1 MEKKLRAFLVKEN
14 ELPVEVEI
22 PNNLKSLQKQV
33 GGYIEYFYMPE
44 IEDAVIICNEE
55 GKYNGMGPNR
65 EVGRDIIFGPF
76 LIVGDDYEQGE
87 TISLTDEQV
96 SKYKEIFNEKSI
108 EKTYEKITKIKL
120 GIHDEYEM

>member
-1 MEKKLRAFLVKEN
+1 MEKKLRALLVKEN

-22 PNNLKSLQKQV
+22 PNTLNSLQKQV
-33 GGYIEYFYMPE
+33 EGYIEYYYIP
-44 IEDAVIICNEE
+44 DTDDVVIICNEE
-55 GKYNGMGPNR
+55 GKINGMGPNR

>member
-1 MEKKLRAFLVKEN
+1 MEKKLRALLVKEN

-22 PNNLKSLQKQV
+22 PNTLNSLQKQV
-33 GGYIEYFYMPE
+33 EGYIEYYYIPD

-55 GKYNGMGPNR
+55 GKINGMGPNR

>member
-1 MEKKLRAFLVKEN
+1 MQRKLRALLVKEN

-22 PNNLKSLQKQV
+22 PNTLSSLQKQV
-33 GGYIEYFYMPE
+33 DGLIEYYYMPD

-55 GKYNGMGPNR
+55 GKINGMGPNR

-76 LIVGDDYEQGE
+76 LIVGDDAEIGE
-87 TISLTDEQV
+87 SRSLTDEQI
-96 SKYKEIFNEKSI
+96 SKFKDMFNEKSI
-108 EKTYEKITKIKL
+108 EKTYLKITKIKL

>member
-1 MEKKLRAFLVKEN
+1 MSKKLRALLVKEN

-22 PNNLKSLQKQV
+22 PNNLTSLQKQV

-76 LIVGDDYEQGE
+76 LIVGDDENIGDN
-87 TISLTDEQV
+87 ISLTDEQIT
-96 SKYKEIFNEKSI
+96 KFKDMFNEKSI
-108 EKTYEKITKIKL
+108 KMTYEKIVKIKL
-120 GIHDEYEM
+120 GIHDEYEI

>member
-1 MEKKLRAFLVKEN
+1 MQRKLRALLVKEN

-22 PNNLKSLQKQV
+22 PNTLSSLQKQV
-33 GGYIEYFYMPE
+33 DGLIEYYYMPD

-55 GKYNGMGPNR
+55 SKINGMGPNR

-76 LIVGDDYEQGE
+76 LIVGDDPELGE
-87 TISLTDEQV
+87 SRSLTDEQV
-96 SKYKEIFNEKSI
+96 SKFKDMFNKESI
-108 EKTYEKITKIKL
+108 EKTYLKITKIKL

>member
-1 MEKKLRAFLVKEN
+1 MEKKLRALLVKEN

-22 PNNLKSLQKQV
+22 PNTLNSLQKQV
-33 GGYIEYFYMPE
+33 EGYIEYYYIPDT
-44 IEDAVIICNEE
+44 EDAVIICHEE
-55 GKYNGMGPNR
+55 GKINGMGPNR